1 MRVKVAVIV
10 VTIALLAL
18 AKWVELTFE
27 LPMWQMLA
35 VYLVPYLLVGYG
47 VLREAA
53 QGVARGDVMNEHFLM
68 TVATVGALMIGSLP
82 GAEPEMTE
90 AVAVM
95 LFFYVGE
102 MFEEYA
108 EGQSERSIQHLLA
121 LRPEVARVV
130 RDGKAVAVSPRE
142 VTLGELMEVR
152 PGERIALD
160 GVVESGS
167 TSIDAVALTGESV
180 PREVGE
186 GEPVSSGCVNL
197 TGVIRIRVS
206 KTYCESTVN
215 KIIEMVESAEERKS
229 HSETFIARFAR
240 VYTPVVVVAAVLL
253 ALVPPLI
260 SGDFAGTF
268 AQWLYRALMFLV
280 ISCPCA
286 LVISVPLTFF
296 GGIGS
301 ASRNGILIKGG
312 NYLDALA
319 KVSTVVMDKTGT
331 LTKGRF
337 EVVAVHPERCDERRL
352 LHLAAHVE
360 HYTTH
365 PIGAALR
372 AAFPDEATDGCD
384 VSGVTEI
391 AGRGIKARV
400 GREDVCVGNEKLMAE
415 EGVSFETCRHKH
427 TGAVIHVAI
436 DGVYAGHVEIS
447 DSVKENS
454 AEAVRALR
462 REGVDEVVMLT
473 GDREEVARE
482 VAREIGIDRF
492 YAELMPSDKVSHVE
506 QMMAKEHERSRK
518 LAFVGD
524 GVNDAPVIAR
534 ADVGVAMGALGSDA
548 AIEAA
553 DVVLM
558 DDNPLKIVDAVRVAR
573 RTVGIAWQN
582 VWFAIGVKLAVL
594 ALAAAGV
601 ATMWMAVFADVGV
614 TVLAVLNAMRA
625 LRRAS

>member
-260 SGDFAGTF
+260 SGDFA
-268 AQWLYRALMFLV
+268 
-280 ISCPCA
+280 
-286 LVISVPLTFF
+286 
-296 GGIGS
+296 
-301 ASRNGILIKGG
+301 
-312 NYLDALA
+312 
-319 KVSTVVMDKTGT
+319 
-331 LTKGRF
+331 
-337 EVVAVHPERCDERRL
+337 
-352 LHLAAHVE
+352 
-360 HYTTH
+360 
-365 PIGAALR
+365 
-372 AAFPDEATDGCD
+372 
-384 VSGVTEI
+384 
-391 AGRGIKARV
+391 
-400 GREDVCVGNEKLMAE
+400 
-415 EGVSFETCRHKH
+415 
-427 TGAVIHVAI
+427 
-436 DGVYAGHVEIS
+436 
-447 DSVKENS
+447 
-454 AEAVRALR
+454 
-462 REGVDEVVMLT
+462 
-473 GDREEVARE
+473 
-482 VAREIGIDRF
+482 
-492 YAELMPSDKVSHVE
+492 
-506 QMMAKEHERSRK
+506 
-518 LAFVGD
+518 
-524 GVNDAPVIAR
+524 
-534 ADVGVAMGALGSDA
+534 
-548 AIEAA
+548 
-553 DVVLM
+553 
-558 DDNPLKIVDAVRVAR
+558 
-573 RTVGIAWQN
+573 
-582 VWFAIGVKLAVL
+582 
-594 ALAAAGV
+594 
-601 ATMWMAVFADVGV
+601 
-614 TVLAVLNAMRA
+614 
-625 LRRAS
+625 